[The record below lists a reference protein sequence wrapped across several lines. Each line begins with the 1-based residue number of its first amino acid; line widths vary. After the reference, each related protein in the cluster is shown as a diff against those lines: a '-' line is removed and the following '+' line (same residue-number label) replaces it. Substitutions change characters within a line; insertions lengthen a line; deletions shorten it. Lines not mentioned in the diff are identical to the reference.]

1 MSGRVD
7 ARLAELAIEL
17 PEPPAP
23 VAAYVPFVQ
32 TGNLVFISGQVSF
45 LGADDSFA
53 GKVGADLT
61 AEQGQ
66 QAARNSA
73 LNMLA
78 HLKSAC
84 GGDLDRVTRCVSLRI
99 YVASAPDFT
108 GQPAVGNGA
117 SDLVGEI
124 FGDAGKHARAAVGV
138 TALPLNCAV
147 EVESVWEI
155 D

>member
-1 MSGRVD
+1 MSGQVD

-17 PEPPAP
+17 PKPPAP

-32 TGNLVFISGQVSF
+32 TRNLVFISGQVSF
-45 LGADDSFA
+45 LGADDSLA

-61 AEQGQ
+61 PEQGQ